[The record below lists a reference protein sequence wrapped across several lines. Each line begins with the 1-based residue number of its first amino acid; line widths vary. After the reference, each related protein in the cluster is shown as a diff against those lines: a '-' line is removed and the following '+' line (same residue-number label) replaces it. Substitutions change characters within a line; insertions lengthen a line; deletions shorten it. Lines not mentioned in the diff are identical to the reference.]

1 MRRKLRSPLPQRH
14 GLDAARL
21 RLPDEGEWATI
32 RDHLVERLPRVDP
45 GRIDVMLREE
55 RIVGVDGPVA
65 VDAPYL
71 PGSFVWF
78 HRDLPVEVPV
88 PFEVGVVHRDEDILV
103 VDKPHFLATIPRG
116 QHIVQTALVRLRR
129 DLGIPT
135 LSPAHRLDRVT
146 AGLLLFV
153 VRPELRGKYQTMF
166 RDRLVGKQYEAI
178 ARHDPALELPR
189 TVVSRIVKERGVITA
204 QEVPGE
210 PNARTTVELV
220 EVRGGVGRYRLSPET
235 GRTHQLRLHMSG
247 LGVPILGDDFYPVL
261 TEKPLGDFT
270 RPLQLLAKVLEF
282 TDPVSGVPRRFE
294 SALRLSAWDA
304 PGEWG
309 NSAARAG
316 RAV

>member
-1 MRRKLRSPLPQRH
+1 
-14 GLDAARL
+14 LDAARL
-21 RLPDEGEWATI
+21 RLPEEGQWATI

-45 GRIDVMLREE
+45 ARIDVMLREE
-55 RIVGVDGPVA
+55 RVVGLDGPVA
-65 VDAPYL
+65 VDAPYA

-88 PFEVGVVHRDEDILV
+88 PFEIGIVHRDDDILV

-116 QHIVQTALVRLRR
+116 QHIVQTALVRLRLE
-129 DLGIPT
+129 LGIPT

-153 VRPELRGKYQTMF
+153 IRPELRGKYQTMF
-166 RDRLVGKQYEAI
+166 RDRLVGKEYEAI
-178 ARHDPALELPR
+178 ARYDSALELPC
-189 TVVSRIVKERGVITA
+189 TVSSRIVKERGVITA

-210 PNARTTVELV
+210 PNARTVVELV
-220 EVRGGVGRYRLSPET
+220 EARGGVGRYRLRPET

-247 LGVPILGDDFYPVL
+247 LGLPILGDDFYPVL

-270 RPLQLLAKVLEF
+270 RPLQLLARVLEF

-294 SALRLSAWDA
+294 SALRLSAWDE
-304 PGEWG
+304 PWG
-309 NSAARAG
+309 NSAALSG
-316 RAV
+316 VGD